1 MKKSMP
7 KKQIAWTLG
16 LTAVAGVVIGY
27 ILRKFFQGQQNRADA
42 LVRKEAVQSFENEGG
57 LVAPS
62 STEGKSVQVAED
74 GKTGTIA

>member
-1 MKKSMP
+1 MKQLMS

-16 LTAVAGVVIGY
+16 LIAVAGVVIGY
-27 ILRKFFQGQQNRADA
+27 ILRKTFQGQRSRANA
-42 LVRKEAVQSFENEGG
+42 LVLKEAVQSFENEGG

-62 STEGKSVQVAED
+62 STEGKSAQDAVD